1 MSCVIALAYY
11 SARRYYTRIREL
23 PSGRGFANLVFV
35 PEKRYADKPALV
47 VELKW
52 NKSAEGA
59 ISQIKEKKYV
69 KALEGYQGERI
80 LLAGIN
86 YNKKSK
92 KHSCKIEEADLPERV

>member
-59 ISQIKEKKYV
+59 ISQIKEKNMWEEKNL
-69 KALEGYQGERI
+69 KNSRI
-80 LLAGIN
+80 FVFQLGGIM
-86 YNKKSK
+86 
-92 KHSCKIEEADLPERV
+92 I

>member
-1 MSCVIALAYY
+1 LSCVIALAYY

-69 KALEGYQGERI
+69 QALENYTRD
-80 LLAGIN
+80 LLLVGIN
-86 YNKKSK
+86 YDKKSK
-92 KHSCKIEEADLPERV
+92 QHQCVIEKYNKE